1 MIDEVHILGTDR
13 GGILEAIVSRMN
25 VIGSQ
30 QSENVRI
37 AALSATIP
45 NISELAE
52 WLNVAVEDR
61 FEHIF

>member
-52 WLNVAVEDR
+52 WLNAAVEDR
-61 FEHIF
+61 FEYAF

>member
-25 VIGSQ
+25 VISEQ
-30 QSENVRI
+30 QTKKTRI

-52 WLNVAVEDR
+52 WLNVNPEDK
-61 FEHIF
+61 FE